1 MSLDLLGQV
10 CHDLCAYNV
19 ITFSEAVR
27 QFRARSMR
35 VRGSVVVSISAC
47 HAEDPGSIPGR
58 GISTHIVWRIAW
70 APRWPA

>member
-10 CHDLCAYNV
+10 CQDLGAYNV

-27 QFRARSMR
+27 QCRARSVR

-58 GISTHIVWRIAW
+58 GVAIAF
-70 APRWPA
+70 